1 MKVVCAGVGVGG
13 AMSAGGPRRAAASTC
28 LVHTY
33 SLSRSLNELRD
44 GWWNA
49 CYSTPYLLTHR
60 ALHYYVDIILQLV
73 LLVLCD
79 SHTLAEILCLGCDS
93 YLQ

>member
-44 GWWNA
+44 GW
-49 CYSTPYLLTHR
+49 R
-60 ALHYYVDIILQLV
+60 VRV
-73 LLVLCD
+73 
-79 SHTLAEILCLGCDS
+79 
-93 YLQ
+93 

>member
-44 GWWNA
+44 GWRVRVLLH
-49 CYSTPYLLTHR
+49 TLLTYTPR
-60 ALHYYVDIILQLV
+60 TTLLRGYNTTAGVTCAL
-73 LLVLCD
+73 
-79 SHTLAEILCLGCDS
+79 
-93 YLQ
+93 